1 MRTETI
7 PCINPATGEEAGEVK
22 MATRDEVAAARR
34 EMAAMAVPWSQ
45 KTVRERVRIL
55 RQLQRLLIDET
66 DAITAVMNQDGG
78 KSRQDALSELFMT
91 VDLLNQYCKHGPKWL
106 RRRRVS
112 SGLQLFKRCYTEK
125 RPYGV
130 VAVISPWNYPL
141 VLTLTPIF
149 AALLAGN
156 TVLVKP
162 SEVTPAVGVMID
174 SMFQLIPD
182 LAPYVRFLHGD
193 GRIGAALVEAQPDL
207 IYVTGSTKTGRSIM
221 RAAAETMTPV
231 ICELGGK
238 DPMIVLE
245 DADVAAAAQWGV
257 WGAFYN
263 AGQTCM
269 AVERVY
275 VLPSVYDD
283 FVTAVFEETKQ
294 LKVGYSPKIDD
305 EHHIGPITLERQFD
319 TIREHMQDA
328 LAKGAKILYGGE
340 REGMFMQPTILV
352 NVDHSMKIMQEETFG
367 PIMPIMLAT
376 DETHAIQLANH
387 SDFGLSASV
396 WSQDIRRAERVAHQL
411 EVGSVNINDTITH
424 FAIPNLPFGGI
435 KQSGLGRSH
444 GEEDVLQFA
453 RTHSYALG
461 QPPLPFDLATVMRQ
475 PGNYKLGLAIM
486 HLAFGVTP
494 QQRLRPIIEALQPAS
509 EPVLTEETHLESNG
523 SHPASKIGAW
533 ATAFGFVA
541 TALAIVVGLSR
552 VHKGR

>member
-1 MRTETI
+1 ML
-7 PCINPATGEEAGEVK
+7 PFVNPATGEKFGEVGV
-22 MATRDEVAAARR
+22 ATAADVQAAQR
-34 EMAAMAVPWSQ
+34 EMATAAVDWAQ
-45 KTVRERVRIL
+45 KSVRERVKIL
-55 RQLQRLLIDET
+55 RQLQQILIDEVN
-66 DAITAVMNQDGG
+66 AITAVMNRDGG

-91 VDLLNQYCKHGPKWL
+91 VDLLNQYCQHAPHWL
-106 RRRRVS
+106 RRQRVS

-130 VAVISPWNYPL
+130 VGVISPWNYPL
-141 VLTLTPIF
+141 VLTLTPVF

-162 SEVTPAVGVMID
+162 SEVTPAVGVMMD
-174 SMFQLIPD
+174 SLFQLVPD

-193 GRIGAALVEAQPDL
+193 AHTGAALIASRPDL

-221 RAAAETMTPV
+221 RAAAETLTPV

-245 DADVAAAAQWGV
+245 DADIAAAARWGV

-275 VLPSVYDD
+275 VVQPVYEA
-283 FVTAVFEETKQ
+283 FVTAVLEETKQ

-305 EHHIGPITLERQFD
+305 QHHIGPMTLERQFD
-319 TIREHMQDA
+319 TIREHLQDA
-328 LAKGAKILYGGE
+328 LAKGANILFGGE

-352 NVDHSMKIMQEETFG
+352 SVDHSMKIMQDETFG
-367 PIMPIMLAT
+367 PIMPIMKAT

-387 SDFGLSASV
+387 SDLGLSASV
-396 WSQDIRRAERVAHQL
+396 WSQDIHRAERVAKQL
-411 EVGSVNINDTITH
+411 QVGSVNINDTITH

-444 GEEDVLQFA
+444 GKEDVLQFA

-461 QPPLPFDLATVMRQ
+461 KPPLPFDLATIMRQ
-475 PGNYKLGLAIM
+475 PGNYKLGSAIM
-486 HLAFGVTP
+486 HLAFGVTLP
-494 QQRLRPIIEALQPAS
+494 QRLRPILERVKPAIETAATEAVQPA
-509 EPVLTEETHLESNG
+509 TNG
-523 SHPASKIGAW
+523 SHPSPKVDTWVTAAGL
-533 ATAFGFVA
+533 ATA
-541 TALAIVVGLSR
+541 ALAVVVGLSR
-552 VHKGR
+552 SHKGR